1 MYAPGGPNSFIFM
14 QFLAKKRLA
23 HPLWELAPTLRKILD
38 AKLCTSLS
46 QKSNSVAPAMCI
58 FLIALEVECGFL
70 EKLPAFKQHLL

>member
-14 QFLAKKRLA
+14 QFLA
-23 HPLWELAPTLRKILD
+23 PTLRKILD
-38 AKLCTSLS
+38 PKLCTSLS